1 MPSWKLIAAWVV
13 VVAVTTVLAWQI
25 VSLADSQVSA
35 APVEIVTPS
44 ATGASEPTTTTTDNP
59 TSTSTTISMTPTT
72 GSPSTT
78 SSTSSTSAPPSTTAE
93 WSVRTVTSVGGTV
106 IVRHRAG
113 EVELVAA
120 TPLPGFVMEIDDSGP
135 DRVRVEFDNGDVD
148 VRVEIRPSGSG
159 LDVQID

>member
-1 MPSWKLIAAWVV
+1 MPSWKLIGAWVV

-59 TSTSTTISMTPTT
+59 TSTSTTTPVTPTT

-78 SSTSSTSAPPSTTAE
+78 SSTSTTSAPPTTAG

-106 IVRHRAG
+106 IVRHRTG